1 MSSVESQ
8 VRDVLGA
15 TLQLGPRASGL
26 GRSSALLGTLPELDS
41 MGVVTLITA
50 LEERFGIEVSD
61 DEISA
66 DTFATF
72 GDLVGFIESKLSA
85 A

>member
-15 TLQLGPRASGL
+15 TLQLGPRAAQL
-26 GRSSALLGTLPELDS
+26 QCSSQLMGTLPELDS
-41 MGVVTLITA
+41 MAVVTVITA

-72 GDLVGFIESKLSA
+72 GDLVGFIESKLS
-85 A
+85 

>member
-8 VRDVLGA
+8 VREVLGA
-15 TLQLGPRASGL
+15 ALQLGPRVAQLGSG
-26 GRSSALLGTLPELDS
+26 SQLLGALPELDS
-41 MGVVTLITA
+41 MAVVTLITA

-72 GDLVGFIESKLSA
+72 GDLVRFIESKLSA

>member
-15 TLQLGPRASGL
+15 TLQLGPRTAQL
-26 GRSSALLGTLPELDS
+26 QSSSQLLGTLPELDS
-41 MGVVTLITA
+41 MAVVTLITA

-72 GDLVGFIESKLSA
+72 GDLVGFIESKLS
-85 A
+85 

>member
-8 VRDVLGA
+8 LREVIGA
-15 TLQLGPRASGL
+15 TLQLGARAAALKSE
-26 GRSSALLGTLPELDS
+26 SALLGTLPELDS